1 MIKVILSVVI
11 TFVLTFVGFYF
22 VTSDTDLSTTV
33 RGWIEN
39 SLQSDEQRPAVID
52 QEEYAINNVLVPINL
67 GRRQSLLMLD
77 ISLFTPQKNIAF
89 LKQQESR
96 IKNRIIKKFSTKEA
110 SYFHDSEFIYLI
122 QDDLRDDLLM
132 LPSLQVG
139 EVLITKAVFQ

>member
-22 VTSDTDLSTTV
+22 VTSDTDLSTTI
-33 RGWIEN
+33 RGWIEK

>member
-1 MIKVILSVVI
+1 M
-11 TFVLTFVGFYF
+11 
-22 VTSDTDLSTTV
+22 TSDTDLSTTI
-33 RGWIEN
+33 RGWIEK

-96 IKNRIIKKFSTKEA
+96 IK
-110 SYFHDSEFIYLI
+110 
-122 QDDLRDDLLM
+122 
-132 LPSLQVG
+132 
-139 EVLITKAVFQ
+139 